1 MKAVSYKHYGGPE
14 VLGFEEQPTPVPKD
28 NEVLVKV
35 HATSVTAGDQRARS
49 LNLPRG
55 YGLIG
60 RLVFG
65 LFAPRQQVLGSEF
78 AGRIIA
84 VGKKVTR
91 FAVGD
96 DVFAYPGARFGGYAE
111 YATLPEDAA
120 LARMPD
126 QLSYKEA
133 VGLSFGPAT
142 ALNFLRDKGGIK
154 AGEKVLIVGASGGV
168 GSAAVQLAK
177 HFGADVTGVTSTGNV
192 ELVRSIGADKVIDYT
207 QEDVLQSGMLYDI
220 ILDTTGTLDY
230 QAAQEA
236 LRAEGRFLMVSGDLP
251 QFLSML
257 LTRKTDGKKGIG
269 GYAPESADELEFIA
283 GLVTA
288 GQFRPVIDRCYALD
302 EIQTAHAYVDTG
314 RKKGN
319 VIITVGAGD

>member
-1 MKAVSYKHYGGPE
+1 MKAVIYKRYGGPQ
-14 VLGFEEQPTPVPKD
+14 VLAFEELPTPVPKD

-49 LNLPRG
+49 LSLPRG

-65 LFAPRQQVLGSEF
+65 FFAPRQRILGSEF

-84 VGKKVTR
+84 IGKDVTR

-111 YATLPEDAA
+111 YATLSEDAA
-120 LARMPD
+120 LAHMPE

-133 VGLSFGPAT
+133 VGLSFGPST
-142 ALNFLRDKGGIK
+142 ALNFLRDKGGIRP
-154 AGEKVLIVGASGGV
+154 GDKVLISGASGGV

-177 HFGADVTGVTSTGNV
+177 HFGADVTGVTSTGNID
-192 ELVRSIGADKVIDYT
+192 LVRSIGADRVIDYT
-207 QEDVLQSGMLYDI
+207 QENVLSSDALYDI
-220 ILDTTGTLDY
+220 ILDTTGTMDFRT
-230 QAAQEA
+230 AQVA
-236 LRAEGRFLMVSGDLP
+236 LLADGRFLMVSGDLP
-251 QFLSML
+251 QLLSML
-257 LTRKTDGKKGIG
+257 LARKNNDKKGVG
-269 GYAPESADELEFIA
+269 GYAPESADELKFIA
-283 GLVTA
+283 ELAAA
-288 GQFRPVIDRCYALD
+288 GQFRPVIDRCYALE

-319 VIITVGAGD
+319 VIITVDDGS